1 MLYHLAEGMADGR
14 QLELLLTSISDWNKW
29 READTRRVDLREG
42 NLNRADLSGANLF
55 WADLQGADLSRA
67 NLTRADLNFANLE
80 EANLEEANLRRAGLG
95 KARLGRA
102 YLRNA
107 DLVEAN
113 LCGVDLH
120 HANLIGADLSGSLL
134 SEADFSGVAIG
145 GTVFGD
151 VDLRRVKGLAEVVHR
166 GPSTLG
172 IDSVYRSRG
181 KIPENFL
188 RGVGVPDNFIV
199 YMESLTGAAFQFY
212 SCFISYSSDD
222 QTFAER
228 LYADLQANGVRCW
241 FAPKDM
247 KIGDRLRVRIDESI
261 RLYEKLLLV
270 LSETSVRSAW
280 VEQEVESAISREM
293 PDLPPVL
300 FPIRLD
306 ETVLEI
312 DTGWPALI
320 KRTRH
325 IGDFT
330 GWRDHDLYQTAFARL
345 MRDLK
350 AEPGSR
356 PTAAGK

>member
-1 MLYHLAEGMADGR
+1 
-14 QLELLLTSISDWNKW
+14 
-29 READTRRVDLREG
+29 
-42 NLNRADLSGANLF
+42 
-55 WADLQGADLSRA
+55 
-67 NLTRADLNFANLE
+67 
-80 EANLEEANLRRAGLG
+80 
-95 KARLGRA
+95 
-102 YLRNA
+102 
-107 DLVEAN
+107 
-113 LCGVDLH
+113 
-120 HANLIGADLSGSLL
+120 
-134 SEADFSGVAIG
+134 
-145 GTVFGD
+145 
-151 VDLRRVKGLAEVVHR
+151 
-166 GPSTLG
+166 
-172 IDSVYRSRG
+172 
-181 KIPENFL
+181 
-188 RGVGVPDNFIV
+188 
-199 YMESLTGAAFQFY
+199 MESLTGAAFQFY